1 MAPGKARRR
10 AAWAAAAALAATALL
25 PGAARAHVKWFA
37 EFGTGDPPAPLSAV
51 LTPTFFA
58 LAALGTVAVG
68 VLAVLERRVE
78 GASWY
83 LRVDRWLA
91 ERAGQALLVLRVTT
105 GATLLLSWQSGAMLA
120 PELEAPA
127 WVGWYQFALALLL
140 LFGRT
145 VPAAGAGLALLYGV
159 AVSRY
164 GLFHMLDYL
173 HYLGIAWYLGVAG
186 ARAERLRESRIP
198 ALYLT
203 VGFALAWLAL
213 EKVVYPQWT
222 AYLLEQN
229 PQLAL
234 GLDPDFFRVGAAF
247 VEFTLGYLF
256 VINLFERPI
265 AALVTL
271 VFFTTTLVFGKVEVI
286 GHTAIH
292 GALVVFLLEGQGRFY
307 RPPIE
312 LHRRPV
318 LRSAFASVN
327 YALLLAAGLAV
338 YHFGARQA
346 AGAGGEPAAEVVGRT
361 GRSSAAWGGG

>member
-1 MAPGKARRR
+1 MAPGKTRRR
-10 AAWAAAAALAATALL
+10 AAWAVAAALAATTLF

-37 EFGTGDPPAPLSAV
+37 EFGAGDPPAPLSAV
-51 LTPTFFA
+51 LTPTFFV
-58 LAALGTVAVG
+58 LAALSTVAVG
-68 VLAVLERRVE
+68 VLALLERRVE
-78 GASWY
+78 RAPWY

-91 ERAGQALLVLRVTT
+91 ERADQALLVLRVTT

-120 PELEAPA
+120 PELEAPE

-145 VPAAGAGLALLYGV
+145 VPVAGAGLALLYAGAV
-159 AVSRY
+159 ARF

-173 HYLGIAWYLGVAG
+173 HHLGIAWYLAVAG

-222 AYLLEQN
+222 AYILEQN

-256 VINLFERPI
+256 IINLFERPI

-292 GALVVFLLEGQGRFY
+292 GALIVFLLEGQGRFY

-312 LHRRPV
+312 LHRRLV

-327 YALLLAAGLAV
+327 YALLLAAGLAA
-338 YHFGARQA
+338 YHLGARRVSA
-346 AGAGGEPAAEVVGRT
+346 AAEEPPAGVVAGPAPR
-361 GRSSAAWGGG
+361 G